1 MTCVFR
7 LLYSKKEKK
16 KKKLDQEVNSER
28 SQFTLSKTGQNFDP
42 RAL

>member
-1 MTCVFR
+1 MTCV
-7 LLYSKKEKK
+7 LIQQKGK

-28 SQFTLSKTGQNFDP
+28 SQLTLSKTGQNFDP

>member
-16 KKKLDQEVNSER
+16 KKKLDQEVNSEIL
-28 SQFTLSKTGQNFDP
+28 QFTLSKTGQNFDP

>member
-7 LLYSKKEKK
+7 LLYTKKEKK
-16 KKKLDQEVNSER
+16 IKLDQEVNSER